1 MSNNTNTKLT
11 LKSLSARIAELEA
24 RIADLESNKSSRR
37 PKDDK
42 VTFVR
47 EVSKINVRYRLTTF
61 LGKAWYALGYH
72 LKDSVA
78 TYNYQ
83 GGVMSVSPEEAEHFE
98 KSLRDFFSGDEE
110 KGYSARSVEVTDGD
124 IAETIKA
131 QKAKRKAA

>member
-11 LKSLSARIAELEA
+11 LKSLNARIAELEA

-47 EVSKINVRYRLTTF
+47 ETNKINVRYRLTTY
-61 LGKAWYALGYH
+61 LGKTWYALGYH

-83 GGVMSVSPEEAEHFE
+83 GGVMSVFE
-98 KSLRDFFSGDEE
+98 KSIQDFFSGDEE
-110 KGYSARSVEVTDGD
+110 KGYAAREVEVTEGD

-131 QKAKRKAA
+131 QRAKRNAA